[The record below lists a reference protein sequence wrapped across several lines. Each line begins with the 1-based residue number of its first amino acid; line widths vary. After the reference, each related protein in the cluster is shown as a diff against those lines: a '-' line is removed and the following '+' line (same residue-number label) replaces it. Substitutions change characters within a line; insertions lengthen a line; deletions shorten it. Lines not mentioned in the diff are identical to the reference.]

1 MLGSVITAM
10 VTPFRA
16 DGAVDFE
23 RFREL
28 ATYLVEN
35 GSDGL
40 VVCGTTGESPTLSD
54 AEKLDLFRVAVDEVG
69 GRATV
74 IAGTGTYDTGHSAA
88 LTKEATKLG
97 VDAILVVTPYYNK
110 PPQRAIVRH
119 FEEIAG
125 ATHLPV
131 VAYNI
136 PGRVVINIES
146 ETIARLAEIEN
157 VVAVKQAH
165 DDREQARF
173 IAEETRLDLYSG
185 DDPNTFA
192 FLELGGVGVVSVTAH
207 LWGPQIAEMIR
218 RPPRRRRRGR
228 AGAARGAA
236 AGLRPPADP
245 DEPDPDQGG
254 AQPHGP
260 RGRRTPA
267 ADGRAGRERARAD
280 PLLSRAVG
288 ASRSRVGVA
297 ALDSAPMGECRI
309 IPLGGL
315 GEVGKNMTVY
325 EADGAIVVVD
335 AGLAFPRDE
344 HLGVDL
350 VLPDFSY
357 LRDRE
362 QMVRAV
368 VLTHGHED
376 HVGALPYLMREVRV
390 PLVLATRLTLALVKS
405 KLDEHGLLRSAELRE
420 LAPGD
425 EPVELGP
432 FRLEFIRMAHSIPDA
447 AAVMLETPGGRCVHT
462 GDYKLDHTPVDGQR
476 TDVGRLAEIGS
487 RGVDL
492 LLGDST
498 NAERAGVT
506 ESERVVGEA
515 FRQIFPSREG
525 RILVSSF
532 ASNVHRMQQAADVG
546 VDCGRKVAFVG
557 RSMRKNANIARS
569 LGYMD
574 VPEEAIL
581 RPHELAELPRGEQL
595 ILCTGSQG
603 EPMSAMTR
611 IAYNDHPAVSVEAGD
626 TVIISAKPIPGNEL
640 RVHDAIN
647 RLAKMGAEVLHE
659 DNAPVHVSGHGKA
672 EELRTMIGL
681 LRPKAVMPVHG
692 EFRML
697 AAHAQLARE
706 GGVPDD
712 RIVMAENGSVVELR
726 DGVTRIVGEVEAGM
740 TFVDG
745 LGVGDVHDVALRDRR
760 KLSEDGILI
769 VVATLAA
776 QDGGGLTAPPELI
789 ARGFGEGAEPL
800 LEELREE
807 ANRVLRELL
816 ADDVTEIKLLQ
827 EHLHDALGGIVYD
840 RTRRRPMV
848 LPVIVEV

>member
-1 MLGSVITAM
+1 M
-10 VTPFRA
+10 
-16 DGAVDFE
+16 
-23 RFREL
+23 
-28 ATYLVEN
+28 
-35 GSDGL
+35 
-40 VVCGTTGESPTLSD
+40 
-54 AEKLDLFRVAVDEVG
+54 
-69 GRATV
+69 
-74 IAGTGTYDTGHSAA
+74 
-88 LTKEATKLG
+88 G
-97 VDAILVVTPYYNK
+97 V
-110 PPQRAIVRH
+110 
-119 FEEIAG
+119 
-125 ATHLPV
+125 
-131 VAYNI
+131 
-136 PGRVVINIES
+136 
-146 ETIARLAEIEN
+146 
-157 VVAVKQAH
+157 
-165 DDREQARF
+165 
-173 IAEETRLDLYSG
+173 
-185 DDPNTFA
+185 
-192 FLELGGVGVVSVTAH
+192 
-207 LWGPQIAEMIR
+207 
-218 RPPRRRRRGR
+218 
-228 AGAARGAA
+228 
-236 AGLRPPADP
+236 
-245 DEPDPDQGG
+245 
-254 AQPHGP
+254 
-260 RGRRTPA
+260 
-267 ADGRAGRERARAD
+267 
-280 PLLSRAVG
+280 
-288 ASRSRVGVA
+288 
-297 ALDSAPMGECRI
+297 CRI

-325 EADGAIVVVD
+325 EAEGAIVVVD

-357 LRDRE
+357 LEDRE
-362 QMVRAV
+362 EMVRAV

-376 HVGALPYLMREVRV
+376 HVGSLPYLMREVRV
-390 PLVLATRLTLALVKS
+390 PLVIATRLTLALVKS
-405 KLDEHGLLRSAELRE
+405 KLDEHGLANAAELRE
-420 LAPGD
+420 MAPGD
-425 EPVELGP
+425 EPVQLGP
-432 FRLEFIRMAHSIPDA
+432 FRLELVRMAHSIPDA
-447 AAVMLETPGGRCVHT
+447 AAVVLETPGGRVVHT

-476 TDVGRLAEIGS
+476 TDVGRLAEVGS

-557 RSMRKNANIARS
+557 RSMRKNANIARN

-581 RPHELAELPRGEQL
+581 RPNELAELPRNEQL

-611 IAYNDHPAVSVEAGD
+611 IAYNDHPAVHVEAGD

-672 EELRTMIGL
+672 EELRTIIGL
-681 LRPKAVMPVHG
+681 VRPKAVMPVHG

-706 GGVPDD
+706 GGVPED
-712 RIVMAENGSVVELR
+712 RIVLAENGSVVELR
-726 DGVTRIVGEVEAGM
+726 DGVPRIVGEVEAGM

-789 ARGFGEGAEPL
+789 ARGFGEQAEPL
-800 LEELREE
+800 LDELREE
-807 ANRVLRELL
+807 AARVLAELIG
-816 ADDVTEIKLLQ
+816 DDVTEIKLLQ